1 MGTVSRE
8 QLLHTLYEAAELE
21 HTLMCTYL
29 YAAWSLKDGA
39 DEGLAPAHSA
49 QLAEWKSTI
58 LRVAIEEMSHLVAV
72 WNITIAL
79 GGAPRIGRFNFP
91 LDPGALPASIVVK
104 LVPFTRDTLQHF
116 IFLERPADSAEPD
129 GAGFSSGA
137 PGRSRG
143 NSSAR
148 FTPMPD
154 DYATVG
160 AFYAS
165 LKSQLFEFVAT
176 HGESNAFIGDPALQ
190 LPGADFGLP
199 DARRVICA
207 KTALAAFD
215 RIVTQ
220 GEGATADSVESH
232 YHQFLG
238 VRDSLDALL
247 RADAG
252 FTPAH
257 PAATN
262 PVLRSPP
269 RPEGRVWIEEA
280 TAVATVDLA
289 NAAYGLMLRTLAYAY
304 AVPAGDVRKRV
315 MMQMAMGLMRAIT
328 PLAEAAARMP
338 AGPSNPGCNAGMSFT
353 TLRDSAALP
362 PGTAADQLVRERL
375 REFAAGAA
383 AIAGLGPRHARAAQ
397 LLAQLVPQFESQLPE
412 QNAAPAA
419 PAATAAG
426 SATAAPATPAP
437 AVEIAA
443 SESIEIHFRAQ
454 RCIHARHCVTAA
466 PTVFLANVQ
475 GPWIHPETMSVE
487 RLADVAHA
495 CPSGAISYRRL
506 DGQPEEPV
514 PPVNLATIREAG
526 PLAIHA
532 DMLLN
537 GSPAGYRATL
547 CRCGASRHKPFC
559 DGSHKEV
566 TFTASGE
573 PATQTADALA
583 HRDGPLRVDPQPD
596 GPLAVAGNLEI
607 VSGTGRI
614 VARVTEARLCRCG
627 GSQNKPFCDGT
638 HGRIGFRAD

>member
-1 MGTVSRE
+1 MATVSRE

-29 YAAWSLKDGA
+29 YAAWSLKDGG
-39 DEGLAPAHSA
+39 DEELDPAHGAALA
-49 QLAEWKSTI
+49 QWKSTI

-72 WNITIAL
+72 WNITVAL

-104 LVPFTRDTLQHF
+104 LVPFTPATLQHF
-116 IFLERPADSAEPD
+116 IFLERPADSVEPD
-129 GAGFSSGA
+129 GAGFSGGQQ
-137 PGRSRG
+137 GRNRG

-165 LKSQLFEFVAT
+165 LKSQLFDFVAA
-176 HGESNAFIGDPALQ
+176 HGDTGAFIGDPTLQ
-190 LPGADFGLP
+190 LPGADYGLP

-207 KTALAAFD
+207 KTAMAAFD

-232 YHQFLG
+232 YHQFLA
-238 VRDSLDALL
+238 VRTQLDGLL
-247 RADAG
+247 RSDAQ
-252 FTPAH
+252 FQPAH

-262 PVLRSPP
+262 PVLRSPA
-269 RPEGRVWIEEA
+269 RPEGRVWIEDA
-280 TAVATVDLA
+280 AAAATVDLA

-304 AVPAGDVRKRV
+304 AVPGGDLRKRV
-315 MMQMAMGLMRAIT
+315 MMQMAMGLMHAIT

-362 PGTAADQLVRERL
+362 PGPAADQLVRERL

-383 AIAGLGPRHARAAQ
+383 QIADLGPRHARAAQ
-397 LLAQLVPQFESQLPE
+397 LLAKLVPQFESQLPE
-412 QNAAPAA
+412 PKAAAAPA
-419 PAATAAG
+419 PAAGAAG
-426 SATAAPATPAP
+426 VAAAAAPPP
-437 AVEIAA
+437 DVEIAT
-443 SESIEIHFRAQ
+443 SEAIAIHFRAQ

-475 GPWIHPETMSVE
+475 GPWIHPETMPVE

-495 CPSGAISYRRL
+495 CPSGAITYRRL

-514 PPVNLATIREAG
+514 PPVNLAAIREAG

-532 DMLLN
+532 DIVLS

-559 DGSHKEV
+559 DGSHKEIA
-566 TFTASGE
+566 FSASGE
-573 PATQTADALA
+573 PASQGTDALA
-583 HRDGPLRVDPQPD
+583 HRNGPLRIDPEPN
-596 GPLAVAGNLEI
+596 GPLAVSGNLEI
-607 VSGTGRI
+607 VAGTGRI
-614 VARVTEARLCRCG
+614 VARVTDARLCRCG